1 MDDYEEGEGRSG
13 DGTAGGRGG
22 ASGDRVASGDDG
34 GGGDSGDD
42 YDIDGARY
50 PSHQTSGVDER
61 PVEELQAELLEPNV
75 ETASVM

>member
-50 PSHQTSGVDER
+50 PSHQTSGVEET
-61 PVEELQAELLEPNV
+61 PMEELPSESLGPSTVDA
-75 ETASVM
+75 TAM